1 MYKQCVSYVDTR
13 NFKVQ
18 DAYKIQGF
26 TLQGFKDRATEVN
39 NYASRL
45 TKTKMKVSNKVGTSN
60 QV

>member
-39 NYASRL
+39 NYAS
-45 TKTKMKVSNKVGTSN
+45 
-60 QV
+60 